1 MLKVLVLT
9 KLILLGM
16 GKKAML
22 ILFVGFALS
31 SCFTIHPEMQH
42 ARSIDKGGRY
52 YSVGAFGGAN
62 VLVQSYG
69 VAGVYNYGLTDK
81 IDWSTDGSFSVQASS
96 LKRAFQGFG
105 VNQYNL
111 STGAKFSMLNNRLA
125 LRLPG
130 TITFTA
136 DDLFLSTSPTLLW
149 DVADEKATLF
159 LRYNRLY
166 ERNAIE
172 GYSGDLIF
180 GFNYFVPFYS
190 DQLIISIQ
198 SNGLGLYGGVGLTL

>member
-1 MLKVLVLT
+1 MLMVLVLT
-9 KLILLGM
+9 NLILLGM

-31 SCFTIHPEMQH
+31 SCFTIHPELQH
-42 ARSIDKGGRY
+42 ARSLDKGGRY
-52 YSVGAFGGAN
+52 YGIGAFGGAN

-96 LKRAFQGFG
+96 LNRAFQGFG

-111 STGAKFSMLNNRLA
+111 SSGPKLSVLNNRIA
-125 LRLPG
+125 LRLPA
-130 TITFTA
+130 TVTYSTEDIY
-136 DDLFLSTSPTLLW
+136 LSTSPTLLL
-149 DVADEKATLF
+149 DVIDEKATLF

-172 GYSGDLIF
+172 GYSGDLVF
-180 GFNYFVPFYS
+180 GFNYFLPFYS
-190 DQLIISIQ
+190 NQFLLSIQ
-198 SNGLGLYGGVGLTL
+198 SNGVGLYGGIGLTL

>member
-1 MLKVLVLT
+1 
-9 KLILLGM
+9 
-16 GKKAML
+16 ML

-31 SCFTIHPEMQH
+31 SCFTIHPELQH

-111 STGAKFSMLNNRLA
+111 SSGPKLSVLNNRLA
-125 LRLPG
+125 LRLPA
-130 TITFTA
+130 TVTYSTE
-136 DDLFLSTSPTLLW
+136 DLYLSTSPTLLL
-149 DVADEKATLF
+149 DVMMKRQPYFYDTTDF
-159 LRYNRLY
+159 T
-166 ERNAIE
+166 NAM
-172 GYSGDLIF
+172 
-180 GFNYFVPFYS
+180 
-190 DQLIISIQ
+190 QLKDILAI
-198 SNGLGLYGGVGLTL
+198 

>member
-1 MLKVLVLT
+1 
-9 KLILLGM
+9 
-16 GKKAML
+16 
-22 ILFVGFALS
+22 
-31 SCFTIHPEMQH
+31 HPELQH
-42 ARSIDKGGRY
+42 ARSLDKGGRY
-52 YSVGAFGGAN
+52 YGIGAFGGAN

-96 LKRAFQGFG
+96 LNRAFQGFG

-111 STGAKFSMLNNRLA
+111 SSGPKLSVLNNRIA
-125 LRLPG
+125 LRLPA
-130 TITFTA
+130 TVTYSTEDIY
-136 DDLFLSTSPTLLW
+136 LSTSPTLLL
-149 DVADEKATLF
+149 DVIDEKATLF

-180 GFNYFVPFYS
+180 GFTYFLPFNS